1 MALSREDYE
10 RLAKQMA
17 SKYGSVVSAPSIA
30 MSQAGLPDSVVGKM
44 PNVFPGW
51 KPGVQLEKD
60 QIVVYDGEK
69 YRVGQDVISSNVYK
83 PGDEGTTAL
92 YSKINIDESGYEV
105 WQRWDG
111 VSGSYQQGKVVKDPN
126 DGKLYKS
133 KIPNN
138 VWGPP
143 SQQPTYWESYEE

>member
-1 MALSREDYE
+1 MALSKDDYE
-10 RLAKQMA
+10 RLAQQMA

-30 MSQAGLPDSVVGKM
+30 MSQSSLPDSVVSQM
-44 PNVFPGW
+44 PNVFPEW
-51 KPGVQLEKD
+51 VPGVQLSKD
-60 QIVVYDGEK
+60 QIVVYNGEK

-92 YSKINIDESGYEV
+92 YSKISIDESGYEV
-105 WQRWDG
+105 WQSWDG
-111 VSGSYQQGKVVKDPN
+111 VSGNYQQGKVVKDPN

-143 SQQPTYWESYEE
+143 SQQPDFWEAYEE

>member
-30 MSQAGLPDSVVGKM
+30 MSQAGLPDSVAGKM

-60 QIVVYDGEK
+60 QIVVYGGEK

-111 VSGSYQQGKVVKDPN
+111 VSGSYRQGKVVKDPN

>member
-1 MALSREDYE
+1 MPLSKEDYE
-10 RLAKQMA
+10 RLAQQMA

-30 MSQAGLPDSVVGKM
+30 MSQANLPDSVVGRM
-44 PNVFPGW
+44 PNMFPEW
-51 KPGVQLEKD
+51 KPGVQFEKD
-60 QIVVYDGEK
+60 QIVVYDGER

-105 WQRWDG
+105 WQQWDG
-111 VSGSYQQGKVVKDPN
+111 VSGSYQQGKIVRDPN
-126 DGKLYKS
+126 NNKLYKS

-143 SQQPTYWESYEE
+143 SEQPTFWELCEE

>member
-1 MALSREDYE
+1 MPLSKEDYE

-30 MSQAGLPDSVVGKM
+30 MSQANLPDSVVGQM
-44 PNVFPGW
+44 PNMFPEW
-51 KPGVQLEKD
+51 VPGVKLSKD
-60 QIVVYDGEK
+60 QIVVYNGER
-69 YRVGQDVISSNVYK
+69 YRGGQDVISSNGSK

-92 YSKINIDESGYEV
+92 YSKIKIDETGYEV
-105 WQRWDG
+105 WQQWDG
-111 VSGSYQQGKVVKDPN
+111 VSGNYQQGKVVRDPN
-126 DGKLYKS
+126 DNKLYKS

-143 SQQPTYWESYEE
+143 SEQPTFWELYEE